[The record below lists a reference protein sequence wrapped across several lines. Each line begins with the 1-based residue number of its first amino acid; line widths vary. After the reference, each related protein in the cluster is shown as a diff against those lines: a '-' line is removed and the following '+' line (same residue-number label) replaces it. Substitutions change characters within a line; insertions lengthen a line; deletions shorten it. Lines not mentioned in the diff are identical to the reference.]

1 MNTEILIERETAVN
15 GSLRLFSVYAD
26 FPASAR
32 AKWATSM
39 ITKLAGKRWKSSI
52 EMWTV
57 NFLGASGTIG
67 KMILE
72 GGADADVLIIA
83 MSSLAQRE
91 PELMQWLDTLAAGK
105 NNRPV
110 PGLLIGLLG
119 DENGR
124 AGELDWTVKQFLR
137 CAWQMDRD
145 FIWHWMEPGVMNRN
159 DWLAGSVEALLTRKQ
174 PVHDMT
180 FLQESVIGDF

>member
-15 GSLRLFSVYAD
+15 GSLRLFSIYAD
-26 FPASAR
+26 FPASVR
-32 AKWATSM
+32 AKWATGM

-67 KMILE
+67 NMILE
-72 GGADADVLIIA
+72 GGKDADVLIIA

-119 DENGR
+119 DEENKMR
-124 AGELDWTVKQFLR
+124 ELEWTVKQFIR
-137 CAWQMDRD
+137 CAQQTNRD
-145 FIWHWMEPGVMNRN
+145 FIWHWMGRDAMNDS
-159 DWLAGSVEALLTRKQ
+159 DWLTEGVE
-174 PVHDMT
+174 M
-180 FLQESVIGDF
+180 